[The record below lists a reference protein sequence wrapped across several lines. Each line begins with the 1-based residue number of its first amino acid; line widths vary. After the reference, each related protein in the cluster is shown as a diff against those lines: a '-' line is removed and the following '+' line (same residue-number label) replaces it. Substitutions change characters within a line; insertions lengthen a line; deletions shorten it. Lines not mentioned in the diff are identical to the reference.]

1 MAKSRAKA
9 KTNKRLRR
17 SRRELMDHEITQKK
31 REMLHNKI
39 MLSNKGFEYREPVK
53 PNAFLYP
60 DTIGAEFPQFVP
72 DKPLDFRSSNNPFS
86 GGELK
91 GGKRKTGAKHT
102 IKVRVAGQVEDELPD
117 PNAGSLT
124 LLANQKLI
132 KENENELIG
141 TMLNM
146 KILDTQVKKG
156 LGKGFFKSKRR
167 KLKNTKR
174 ATRF

>member
-17 SRRELMDHEITQKK
+17 SRRELMDREITQKK
-31 REMLHNKI
+31 LEMLHNKI
-39 MLSNKGFEYREPVK
+39 LLSNKGFEYREPVK

-60 DTIGAEFPQFVP
+60 DTVGSEFPQFVP

-91 GGKRKTGAKHT
+91 GGKRKVGAKHT
-102 IKVRVAGQVEDELPD
+102 VRVRVAGQIEDVLPD
-117 PNAGSLT
+117 PNAGSTT
-124 LLANQKLI
+124 LLAKTL
-132 KENENELIG
+132 ENENELIG

-167 KLKNTKR
+167 RLKNTKR